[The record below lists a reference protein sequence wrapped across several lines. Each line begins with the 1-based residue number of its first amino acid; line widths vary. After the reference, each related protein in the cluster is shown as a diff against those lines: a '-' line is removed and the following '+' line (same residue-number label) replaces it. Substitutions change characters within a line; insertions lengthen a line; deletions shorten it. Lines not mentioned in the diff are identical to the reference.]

1 MRARTVISLGM
12 LAAMTLAACSKNQ
25 STPQPSSTEVA
36 QEQEPAKDEPAKEEP
51 AKEEPAKTEP
61 AKTEPANAP
70 AVANKKPVVE
80 ITTSMGVITAELYG
94 DKAPKTVANFLQ
106 YVKSGHFKG
115 TIFHR
120 VINNFMIQGGGF
132 DQKYNKK
139 ETRPAIQNEADNG
152 LKNLQGTLAMAR
164 TPDPHSASA
173 QFFININDNG
183 FLDHK
188 SKDLRGWGYCVF
200 GKVTKGMEVVDRIK
214 GVPTGSKGPFA
225 KDAPLQEVVIKDVKV
240 L

>member
-1 MRARTVISLGM
+1 MLG
-12 LAAMTLAACSKNQ
+12 LLTLAACSKNQ
-25 STPQPSSTEVA
+25 STPQPSGTEVA
-36 QEQEPAKDEPAKEEP
+36 QEKPAKAEPAKDEPAKPAEPAGTEPAKAEPAKAEP
-51 AKEEPAKTEP
+51 AKEEPA
-61 AKTEPANAP
+61 AAN
-70 AVANKKPVVE
+70 NKPVVE
-80 ITTSMGVITAELYG
+80 ITTSMGVITAELYR

-132 DQKYNKK
+132 DAKYNKK
-139 ETRPAIQNEADNG
+139 ETLPAIQNEADNG

-173 QFFININDNG
+173 QFFINVNDNE
-183 FLDHK
+183 FLNHK
-188 SKDLRGWGYCVF
+188 NKNLQGWGYCVF
-200 GKVTKGMEVVDRIK
+200 GKVTKGMKVVDQIK

-225 KDAPLQEVVIKDVKV
+225 KDAPLQEVIIKDVKV